1 MSGKFE
7 NNAIFSANK
16 NHNYIQIL
24 RSYTTNL
31 WDKGDQGVF
40 SRTPMYRVFKP
51 QLQQRQLCF
60 QSGLLDLASNEVWH
74 SYFS

>member
-31 WDKGDQGVF
+31 WDKGGQGVF
-40 SRTPMYRVFKP
+40 SQTPMYRVFKP
-51 QLQQRQLCF
+51 QLQQRQLCI
-60 QSGLLDLASNEVWH
+60 SIRPS
-74 SYFS
+74 